1 MIQRSKELQLIDENG
16 KCKVPKLDIGLRN
29 CDRVEEITLSE
40 IEDESKSAS
49 RSTTSDSQV
58 RDCQFCIFFFL
69 KGLLSQFNSVPC
81 VIYAVDDRTYQ
92 PTQPHNTLSILFVD
106 NCTVQSHS

>member
-16 KCKVPKLDIGLRN
+16 KCKVPKLDVAVRH

-40 IEDESKSAS
+40 VEDESKSAS

-58 RDCQFCIFFFL
+58 RVHS
-69 KGLLSQFNSVPC
+69 LL
-81 VIYAVDDRTYQ
+81 VINPFTYF
-92 PTQPHNTLSILFVD
+92 PHL
-106 NCTVQSHS
+106 C